1 MREPAPRLSRLPT
14 DGSSAEAADLAG
26 RVRLLLGVAAG
37 AFAATALFAVSA
49 LAGGAATQ
57 PATGIGLLG
66 GVVAAVSA
74 LAIPWIRPVL
84 GPVRIRWIGQSY
96 VVAVAMAMAG
106 TEAVA
111 ASVGGPT
118 WGLSGIG
125 VWCVFAPIILPVP
138 PRTALV
144 AAVLCAG
151 ALPTAWA
158 IARLCGAE
166 PLPWAVLAGWFG
178 PLLFCAGLSAVA
190 SASLHRLGQDLGEAR
205 RQLRELGRYRL
216 LDRIGAGGMG
226 EVWAAEHRLLRRP
239 VAIKLVRP
247 EFAADPAHAARL
259 EREAAAISELE
270 SPHTVRLFDFGI
282 ADTGERYYVMER
294 LHGFDLETAVRRGGA
309 LPAWRVVRIL
319 EQACRSLAEAH
330 AAGLVHRDISPGNL
344 MLCRLGGELD
354 VVKVLDFGLARPA
367 SDGANGG
374 GTPGF
379 QAPEVLLGTRPADAR
394 ADLYG
399 LGCVAWWL
407 LAGADIFPGDGAEA
421 LAVAHCTRP
430 VPDPM
435 TALPGIDEGLARIL
449 AGLLA
454 KRPED
459 RLASAT
465 GVAARLRALPAWNAW
480 DPLAVEAWWASL
492 SAPPPAGG

>member
-1 MREPAPRLSRLPT
+1 MAEAMPRLTRLPT
-14 DGSSAEAADLAG
+14 QGGLAEATDLAG
-26 RVRLLLGVAAG
+26 RVRLLLAVAAG
-37 AFAATALFAVSA
+37 AFAVVSLLAVSA
-49 LAGGAATQ
+49 LAGGAGHQ
-57 PATGIGLLG
+57 PATGIALLG
-66 GVVAAVSA
+66 GLVAAVSA
-74 LAIPWIRPVL
+74 LAIPWVRPVL
-84 GPVRIRWIGQSY
+84 GARRIRLFGQGY
-96 VVAVAMAMAG
+96 VVGVAMAMAA

-111 ASVGGPT
+111 AGAGGPT

-138 PRTALV
+138 PRTAMV

-151 ALPTAWA
+151 ALPAAWGL
-158 IARLCGAE
+158 ARLCGAE
-166 PLPWAVLAGWFG
+166 PLPWPVLAGWFG
-178 PLLFCAGLSAVA
+178 PLLFCAGLAAVA

-216 LDRIGAGGMG
+216 VERIGAGGMG

-247 EFAADPAHAARL
+247 ELAADPAHAERL

-282 ADTGERYYVMER
+282 ADSGERYYVMER

-309 LPAWRVVRIL
+309 LPPWRVARIL

-367 SDGANGG
+367 SDGAGGG
-374 GTPGF
+374 GTPGY

-407 LAGADIFPGDGAEA
+407 LAGAEVFPGDDPARI
-421 LAVAHCTRP
+421 AVA
-430 VPDPM
+430 
-435 TALPGIDEGLARIL
+435 
-449 AGLLA
+449 
-454 KRPED
+454 
-459 RLASAT
+459 
-465 GVAARLRALPAWNAW
+465 
-480 DPLAVEAWWASL
+480 
-492 SAPPPAGG
+492 